1 MRRFFSLLFL
11 IAILLS
17 ACNAPAAAGETPTP
31 AVDAVATVVALTLE
45 ALVTPTPAPSPTP
58 AMTPTPPPPPA
69 TPTPEGVSVSGK
81 VCFPRNNSGN
91 IVVYFQNV
99 ATNQV
104 IEQVV
109 TAGSSS
115 YSVSIPSGTYQV
127 YMWTQDFA
135 LGGLACTPEQ
145 GCAGNAVR
153 QIVAQAGVSLANV
166 DLCDW
171 NNGPFDVPYP
181 PGKRPQEVTGSISG
195 VILNYP
201 GGGTPSFT
209 VIFFNQSTGFWY
221 SWQPAPGDT
230 YFQRDGLPPGTYQV
244 VAYDQNN
251 LAGGAVGL
259 VSLSAGQNVTVNIT
273 DWSGSYPAR
282 P

>member
-1 MRRFFSLLFL
+1 MKRFLALLL
-11 IAILLS
+11 MATTLLS
-17 ACNAPAAAGETPTP
+17 ACNAPTSAGEAPTA

-45 ALVTPTPAPSPTP
+45 ALVTPTPAASPTP
-58 AMTPTPPPPPA
+58 SITQTPPSPPA
-69 TPTPEGVSVSGK
+69 TPTPEGVSIGGE
-81 VCFPRNNSGN
+81 VCFPKANPGN
-91 IVVYFQNV
+91 FVVYFQNM

-104 IEQVV
+104 IEQTIVS
-109 TAGSSS
+109 GSLS
-115 YSVSIPSGTYQV
+115 YSVAIPAGTYQV
-127 YMWTQDFA
+127 YMWTQDFK

-145 GCAGNAVR
+145 GCTGNVVR
-153 QIVAQAGVSLANV
+153 QIVAQAGVPLANV

-209 VIFFNQSTGFWY
+209 VIFFNQASGFWY

-251 LAGGAVGL
+251 LSGGAVGL
-259 VSLSAGQNVTVNIT
+259 VTLDAGQNVSVNVT
-273 DWSGSYPAR
+273 DWSGNYPAR